1 MDDKALYPPRIS
13 ARMHIAWDAYFLTF
27 SYTVEF
33 PLEEALD
40 STRNQ
45 VFPGPS
51 TAFMDYVE
59 TRKKSRCQTTST
71 MESP

>member
-1 MDDKALYPPRIS
+1 MDDKALYPPRVS
-13 ARMHIAWDAYFLTF
+13 ARMRIFLPF
-27 SYTVEF
+27 SYAVEF

-40 STRNQ
+40 STRAQ

-51 TAFMDYVE
+51 TTFLDYVE
-59 TRKKSRCQTTST
+59 TRKKNRCQSIST